1 MKLKK
6 YLLEKG
12 IDALLISDKYSLRY
26 FTGFTGSTGI
36 ALAFPDKRFFFTDFR
51 YVEQAKAEVE
61 PKGFTVVRVERGAVE
76 ALAEYIK
83 NSNIKRLG
91 IEDKNV
97 TVADYVV
104 YQEKF
109 GDITFVTV
117 GTEVEK
123 LRMIKTEEEIEDIKK
138 AVEIGDKVFSYILNE
153 IKEGAVEKD
162 LAALMELQMKKLGG
176 EGPSFET
183 IVASNHRSALPH
195 GVASEKTIEKEG
207 FVKFDF
213 GVYYNGYV
221 SDMTRTIYFGEN
233 PSPKHLEIYNTVLE
247 AQLLACKAVKAGVS
261 CSDLDKIAR
270 DYIASKGYGE
280 LFGHGLG
287 HGIGVY
293 IHEHPS
299 VNGKSDVILEEGM
312 VITIEPGIY
321 VEGFGGVRIEDDVVV
336 RKEYGEI
343 LNKTSK
349 ELMII
354 KG

>member
-1 MKLKK
+1 MRLKK
-6 YLLEKG
+6 FLEEKG
-12 IDALLISDKYSLRY
+12 VDALLISDKYSLRY
-26 FTGFTGSTGI
+26 FTGFTGTTGI

-51 YVEQAKAEVE
+51 YIEQAKSQVE
-61 PKGFTVVRVERGAVE
+61 PKGFTIVKIERGAVDT
-76 ALAEYIK
+76 LSEYIK

-91 IEDKNV
+91 IEDKSV
-97 TVADYVV
+97 TVADYII

-109 GDITFVTV
+109 GNISFVTL
-117 GTEVEK
+117 GAEVEK
-123 LRMIKTEEEIEDIKK
+123 LRMIKTEEEIENIRK
-138 AVEIGDKVFSYILNE
+138 AVEIGDKVFSYILGE
-153 IKEGAVEKD
+153 IKEGVLEKD
-162 LAALMELQMKKLGG
+162 LAALMEFQMKKLGG

-195 GVASEKTIEKEG
+195 GVASEKAVEKEG

-233 PSPKHLEIYNTVLE
+233 PSPKHIEIYNTVLE
-247 AQLLACKAVKAGVS
+247 AQLLACKSVKAGIS
-261 CSDLDKIAR
+261 CAELDKIAR
-270 DYIASKGYGE
+270 DYISEKGYGA

-287 HGIGVY
+287 HGIGLY
-293 IHEHPS
+293 IHESPS
-299 VNGKSDVILEEGM
+299 LNGKSDIILEEGM

-336 RKEYGEI
+336 RKDHGEI

-354 KG
+354 KS